1 MKKIIFTLCLISGVS
16 SLNAQNREMLDTLSK
31 SEIKMMFDYFS
42 SEIISLKKTIQSID
56 SCHYNHEK
64 YLFSEAINADTN
76 SIVKSPWEFLK
87 FNVLSAHGDRTN
99 QSVTVTLLVQN
110 SGLNQK
116 IYIDPFEGTAID
128 PIGNSAP
135 YAKKGVNLSQ
145 GFHSGTIFTNVPQK
159 IELTFV
165 GVLPGTDKF
174 NLVAFKMSSTDVNSS
189 NAPVKKQVEIQNIE
203 IEW

>member
-1 MKKIIFTLCLISGVS
+1 MKKIIYTLCLISSFSIV
-16 SLNAQNREMLDTLSK
+16 NAQNQEMLDTLSK
-31 SEIKMMFDYFS
+31 SEIKMMFDHLAH
-42 SEIISLKKTIQSID
+42 EIIALRKTVQSID

-64 YLFSEAINADTN
+64 YLFSEAIIADTN
-76 SIVKSPWEFLK
+76 TIVKSPWDFLK

-116 IYIDPFEGTAID
+116 VYIDPFEGTAID
-128 PIGNSAP
+128 PIGNIAP

-174 NLVAFKMSSTDVNSS
+174 NLVAFKMSSTDVSSS
-189 NAPVKKQVEIQNIE
+189 NSPIKRQVEIQNIE